1 MIIIQKH
8 LEVYRNIVKISAV
21 NNHGDIVDFNEDNAT
36 DSFDFK
42 SKITD
47 QTDNNGRIDNVEIM
61 FSLKYLSNFWRTL
74 EMPLINCEIYLILTW
89 SANCVIV
96 CTNVANQGATF
107 AIAEVNLYVPVA
119 TLSTQN
125 NAKLLLQLKAGFNR
139 TVSWNKYLLKPEL
152 LPHNPNLNY
161 LIQLSFQG
169 VNRLLKMM
177 NKEEAVKDIIFRM

>member
-1 MIIIQKH
+1 
-8 LEVYRNIVKISAV
+8 
-21 NNHGDIVDFNEDNAT
+21 
-36 DSFDFK
+36 
-42 SKITD
+42 
-47 QTDNNGRIDNVEIM
+47 M
-61 FSLKYLSNFWRTL
+61 FSLKYFSNFWRTL

-107 AIAEVNLYVPVA
+107 AIAEVKLYVPVA

-125 NAKLLLQLKAGFNR
+125 NAGFNR
-139 TVSWNKYLLKPEL
+139 TVSWKKYLLKPEL

-177 NKEEAVKDIIFRM
+177 NKEEAVKDIIFRMQK